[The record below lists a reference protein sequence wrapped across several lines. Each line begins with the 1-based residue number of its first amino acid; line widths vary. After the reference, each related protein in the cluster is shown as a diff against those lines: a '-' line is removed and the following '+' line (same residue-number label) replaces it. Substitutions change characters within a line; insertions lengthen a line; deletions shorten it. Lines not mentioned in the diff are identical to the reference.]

1 MKMTVFE
8 NDLVVSTEEIK
19 GFIFGLTLSDNP
31 DGNYIGIGQND
42 TMSAVIYHKEIPLAN
57 GKSMLLETRHSPDLQ
72 PLYDIMDGYKGM
84 VLVDIQHGTTRVMIE
99 W

>member
-1 MKMTVFE
+1 MKMTVYE

-19 GFIFGLTLSDNP
+19 GFIFRLTTPDNP
-31 DGNYIGIGQND
+31 DGNYIGIGQNH
-42 TMSAVIYHKEIPLAN
+42 TMDAVIYHKEIPLSN

-72 PLYDIMDGYKGM
+72 PLYDIMDGYKGLI
-84 VLVDIQHGTTRVMIE
+84 LVDIQSGTSRVVIE